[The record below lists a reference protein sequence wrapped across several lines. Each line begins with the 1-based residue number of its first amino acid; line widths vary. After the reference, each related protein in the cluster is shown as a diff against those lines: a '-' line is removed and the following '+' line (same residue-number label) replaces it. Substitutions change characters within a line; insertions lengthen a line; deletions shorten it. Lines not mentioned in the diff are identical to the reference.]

1 MVEINEIEFIEE
13 TEYFKFQ
20 HGACFCMLDNEKKE
34 NRSVDN
40 LQEKIFKNNF
50 IISNVK
56 QKGLYFFNKRVQIFS
71 LLDFLYKI
79 DNDNKNIQIKSLPF
93 EENIVLIENNKSDDR
108 TFIYTDRQ
116 NIYIFDY
123 DKDEIKLHCCVN
135 IKINKF
141 KHIDDFMFLILG
153 DDKKIYFL
161 KDKEVY
167 ECLDVTE
174 PINSVDE
181 KNGLFL
187 FTHADK
193 EIITVKDENRKHT
206 YDLSSFS
213 KDIDIPYENCNII
226 CAKILEYDKKE
237 TKLFIVVLYNNEGD
251 ITCVTYDINIDG
263 YEIRRVNYSINDFF
277 FEEYKKDEI
286 YIKTMY
292 ISEWK
297 ILVCLSS
304 ESCEVVVY
312 THNDK
317 LSEMNKSNDMKVLCI
332 KEGYKINTRESDTFF
347 ISLFMYSKYVDKI
360 YRKSKL
366 GNVPFLKNPVVF
378 FLLQQ
383 NFKIVVEYLDQF
395 KLEDNMDGN
404 INSVKDDT
412 IENDMKEVTL
422 LPTLMNDIIENYNK
436 EHDKDIFKI
445 FKTKKCPNE
454 QKEIKEVK
462 NEIKS
467 GQDSSLSNMKL
478 DEAKNISTTATIN
491 NGNNNDNNNNN
502 NNTKKG
508 YNFSFSMF
516 GIGGGN
522 KSATSKNVVKEK
534 PTTKREELQ
543 PIKKVEES
551 ATGLQIFEKDQ
562 SKMMEE
568 IEKVRTDKMEKY
580 SQIDKVDQIEEMNNI
595 KCMHE
600 MKSKMKNENDKEET
614 KISDIL
620 YEDKYI
626 IINKMLGKYNKLIKN
641 SMFMSEDILKYKNI
655 NTVKKNKIAKF
666 NRRKDYY
673 YNADKNKIIF
683 LDEDG
688 EEDKKSKKNEKSE
701 FHSYFNPIDLDIY
714 YHEKLSNEHC
724 EKIIKKIERKHKFL
738 FNDIKSMFVY
748 VENVNGSDA
757 KYQSDNENYN
767 KNNNN
772 NFDSKQENKNNTN
785 NTLNYSF
792 ELDISK
798 DDMNRFY
805 QELDNYFLKKKL
817 LKVKNDFFD
826 KLKNYDEYNK
836 NIFQTLFYNI
846 YMYNGLKTC
855 ELFIYFILRN
865 MQVPSFL
872 SSLYILQN
880 YFVKLIILN
889 MKLRNIDNNTLN
901 DLWNNNDNNND
912 VIKSMLNNKS
922 LINKFDQN
930 NKKKN
935 KNKSSSIYYEGLTN
949 IDSEYSSDGF
959 YEEDIYKKVKNEK
972 DQDKKMEY
980 LSKIIPLF
988 KDELNKEEEI
998 AIFNLVNSGVNFLN
1012 SQICTFLS
1020 QKLLPIIYYNN
1031 LNSLDKDIG
1040 VMKIFLSNFVLSDDD
1055 LENVT

>member
-40 LQEKIFKNNF
+40 LQDKIFKNNF

-93 EENIVLIENNKSDDR
+93 EENVVLIENNKSDDI

-123 DKDEIKLHCCVN
+123 DKDEIKLHVRVN

-141 KHIDDFMFLILG
+141 KHIGNFVFLILS

-161 KDKEVY
+161 KDKELY

-174 PINSVDE
+174 PINSIDE

-193 EIITVKDENRKHT
+193 EIITIKDENKKHT
-206 YDLSSFS
+206 YDLSSLS

-226 CAKILEYDKKE
+226 CAKILEHNKKE

-251 ITCVTYDINIDG
+251 ITCVTYDINIEG
-263 YEIRRVNYSINDFF
+263 YEIKRVNYSMNDFF

-317 LSEMNKSNDMKVLCI
+317 LSEMDKSNDMKVLCI

-395 KLEDNMDGN
+395 KLEDNIDGN
-404 INSVKDDT
+404 INSVKEDT

-436 EHDKDIFKI
+436 EHHKDILKI

-462 NEIKS
+462 SDLKS
-467 GQDSSLSNMKL
+467 GQDSSLSNIKL
-478 DEAKNISTTATIN
+478 DEAKNVSTTTTTIN
-491 NGNNNDNNNNN
+491 NNND
-502 NNTKKG
+502 NTKKG
-508 YNFSFSMF
+508 YNFTFSMF
-516 GIGGGN
+516 GIGSGN
-522 KSATSKNVVKEK
+522 KSGTSKNVVNEK
-534 PTTKREELQ
+534 TTTKVDGLQ
-543 PIKKVEES
+543 PIKKIEES
-551 ATGLQIFEKDQ
+551 VAGFQILEKDQ
-562 SKMMEE
+562 SKWMGE
-568 IEKVRTDKMEKY
+568 IETGKTDKMEKY
-580 SQIDKVDQIEEMNNI
+580 AQIDKVNQIEEMDNI
-595 KCMHE
+595 KKYMHG
-600 MKSKMKNENDKEET
+600 MKSTMKNENDEEED

-620 YEDKYI
+620 YEDKYM
-626 IINKMLGKYNKLIKN
+626 IINKLSGKYNKLIRN
-641 SMFMSEDILKYKNI
+641 SMFLSEDILKYKNI
-655 NTVKKNKIAKF
+655 NTIKKNKIAKF
-666 NRRKDYY
+666 NKRKEYY
-673 YNADKNKIIF
+673 YSADKKKIIF
-683 LDEDG
+683 VNEDD
-688 EEDKKSKKNEKSE
+688 EEDKKSKKNQKSD
-701 FHSYFNPIDLDIY
+701 FHSYFNPIDLDMY
-714 YHEKLSNEHC
+714 YHEKLSDEHC

-738 FNDIKSMFVY
+738 FNDIKSMFVS
-748 VENVNGSDA
+748 VENVNASDS
-757 KYQSDNENYN
+757 KNKSDNENYN
-767 KNNNN
+767 NNNSN
-772 NFDSKQENKNNTN
+772 NFGNNQVNKNNKN
-785 NTLNYSF
+785 NALDYSF

-798 DDMNRFY
+798 DEMNKFY
-805 QELDNYFLKKKL
+805 QELDKYFLKKKL

-846 YMYNGLKTC
+846 YMHNGLNTC
-855 ELFIYFILRN
+855 ELFIYFMLRN
-865 MQVPSFL
+865 MQIPSFP

-889 MKLRNIDNNTLN
+889 MKLRNIDNNSLN
-901 DLWNNNDNNND
+901 DLWNNNND
-912 VIKSMLNNKS
+912 AIKSMLHNKNLLNKS
-922 LINKFDQN
+922 DQN
-930 NKKKN
+930 NKNKN

-949 IDSEYSSDGF
+949 FDSEYSADGF

-972 DQDKKMEY
+972 DEDKKIQY

-988 KDELNKEEEI
+988 KDELNKEEEV

-1012 SQICTFLS
+1012 SQICSFFS

-1031 LNSLDKDIG
+1031 LNSLDKDMG
-1040 VMKIFLSNFVLSDDD
+1040 VMKIFFSNFVLSDDD